1 MSNKTVVNNNTLY
14 KIVAEKLGKTV
25 VDVKSVLDTYQE
37 QIKEFLEQENTEV
50 RLKGIGTLYKKP
62 AYQRYFNP
70 LGKGEAGIYTV
81 EARYK
86 LRHKPKKQK

>member
-1 MSNKTVVNNNTLY
+1 MSNKTVINNNTLC
-14 KIVAEKLGKTV
+14 KIVAEKLGKTIV
-25 VDVKSVLDTYQE
+25 EVKSVLDTYQDLL
-37 QIKEFLEQENTEV
+37 KEHLEQENTEV